1 MFFSSFASIRTI
13 ERIVIILIYGTVTEL
28 HKLFLFLKHSSER
41 PCEQEFFYVKACIS
55 ETYRY
60 VLLALENS
68 CREVEALRK
77 EGKKRAGLKG
87 KIDKH
92 ENPSK
97 VLRFSDGVYR

>member
-1 MFFSSFASIRTI
+1 MRTGI
-13 ERIVIILIYGTVTEL
+13 
-28 HKLFLFLKHSSER
+28 FL
-41 PCEQEFFYVKACIS
+41 CEDMYKR
-55 ETYRY
+55 TYRY